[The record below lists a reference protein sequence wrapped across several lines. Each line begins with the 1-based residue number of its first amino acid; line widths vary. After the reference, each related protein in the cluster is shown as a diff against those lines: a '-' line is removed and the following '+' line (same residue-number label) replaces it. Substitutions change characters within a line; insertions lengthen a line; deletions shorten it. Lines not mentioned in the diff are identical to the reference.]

1 MCLSRSD
8 SEQQLFAK
16 RQGLNGREQMV
27 VEATPL
33 QARMCGKEP
42 AGSASLG
49 REPNDDAQ
57 MEVLAGR
64 FDGLVDWWT
73 GGLAVDNHAC
83 SAVFCV
89 AALRRSSRKTLTR
102 IKVMSRI

>member
-73 GGLAVDNHAC
+73 GGLVDWQSTITLAQLC
-83 SAVFCV
+83 SVWLLSGAPPG
-89 AALRRSSRKTLTR
+89 RH
-102 IKVMSRI
+102 